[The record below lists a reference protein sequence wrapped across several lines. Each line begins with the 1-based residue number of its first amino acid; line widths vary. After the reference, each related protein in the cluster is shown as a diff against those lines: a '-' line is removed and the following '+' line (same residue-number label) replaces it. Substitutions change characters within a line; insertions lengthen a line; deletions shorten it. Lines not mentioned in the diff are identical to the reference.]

1 MPARRF
7 PPNLL
12 GVATVQLDLS
22 AFAPYIAKAD
32 RYLAGWQASLL
43 KPMGRSVLVN
53 TVLDGQLSYI
63 TSALSLLSGV
73 IAQFDKRQRGF
84 L

>member
-1 MPARRF
+1 
-7 PPNLL
+7 
-12 GVATVQLDLS
+12 
-22 AFAPYIAKAD
+22 
-32 RYLAGWQASLL
+32 
-43 KPMGRSVLVN
+43 MGRSVLVN